1 MAHADELYKRNF
13 LEYASYVIRERAIPD
28 IEDGLKPV
36 QRRILH
42 TLFTMDDG
50 RFNKVA
56 SVVGEAMKLHPHGD
70 ASIKDALVGIA
81 NCDLLIE
88 KQGNFGNFLTGDGAA
103 AGRYIEC
110 RLFPIA
116 KKIFLSPEITEYVDS
131 YDGRK
136 KEPVVFPAKIPVVIV
151 QGTQGIAV
159 GMSTVILPHNLI
171 EVLEAEKDV
180 LRGKKAVVYPDFP
193 GGGILDVS
201 EYADGTGKVTI
212 RARLNAED
220 PKKIVVE
227 ELPYGVTSERLI
239 QSIED
244 ANKNGQLKID
254 KIDDFTAENARV
266 EIRWQRNTYSKDM
279 VDVLYATTD
288 CQVKISCNP
297 LVIKDGLPHVVPISE
312 QIEYHAHHLVD
323 VLTKELNIE
332 KGHLNDRLRARTLER
347 IFIEERIYKKIE
359 NKTSEA
365 DVNKAIVTGF
375 NPFMAEINNVAL
387 SEDDIERLL
396 KIPIRRISLF
406 DIEKNKKE
414 INEINAKIAEIEHN
428 LANITDYAI
437 SYLDDLIDMADKETH
452 KRKTEI
458 SSFES
463 LSAKE
468 VAIRNM
474 DLRYDKETGYMGTN
488 VKTGEVLMKVSSFDK
503 IFYMKNNGEYRVTNV
518 SDKEYIGTD
527 GLAYYNYGEKEIIG
541 KEVFTVIYTEKSKV
555 DQKRICYIKRFQ
567 IPSFTTGKLYS
578 ILKSPDAKI
587 KKFSLYPS
595 AVIFLTYKKGK
606 GYKQLEEKMRFAD
619 FRVQKTPTGAGVRL
633 TAKDIEKIAIR
644 QTKDTKTT
652 LEAGPDLFDE
662 DGDES

>member
-1 MAHADELYKRNF
+1 MAHADELYKKNF

-36 QRRILH
+36 QRRIMH
-42 TLFTMDDG
+42 TLFEMDDG
-50 RFNKVA
+50 KFNKVA
-56 SVVGEAMKLHPHGD
+56 NVVGAAMKYHPHGD
-70 ASIKDALVGIA
+70 ASIKDALVNLA
-81 NCDLLIE
+81 NSDLFIE
-88 KQGNFGNFLTGDGAA
+88 KQGNYGNFLTGDGAA

-110 RLFPIA
+110 RLLPFA
-116 KKIFLSPEITEYVDS
+116 KKVFLSPEITEYVDS
-131 YDGRK
+131 YDGRN
-136 KEPVVFPAKIPVVIV
+136 KEPVVFPAKIPVVVV

-171 EVLEAEKDV
+171 EVLEAEKEV
-180 LRGKKAVVYPDFP
+180 LRGHKIEIFPDFP

-212 RARLNAED
+212 RARLNADD
-220 PKKIVVE
+220 PKKIIVE
-227 ELPYGVTSERLI
+227 ELPYGVTSEQLI
-239 QSIED
+239 ASIED

-254 KIDDFTAENARV
+254 RIDDFTAEKARV

-279 VDVLYATTD
+279 VDVLYATTN

-297 LVIKDGLPHVVPISE
+297 LIIKDGLPHIVPISE

-323 VLTKELNIE
+323 VLTRELNIE
-332 KGHLNDRLRARTLER
+332 KGHLEDRLRARTIER

-365 DVNKAIVTGF
+365 DVNKAIINGF
-375 NPFMAEINNVAL
+375 NPFLAEINNIPL
-387 SEDDIERLL
+387 SEDDIDRLL

-406 DIEKNKKE
+406 DIEKNRNE
-414 INEINAKIAEIEHN
+414 ITEINAKIAAVDAH
-428 LANITDYAI
+428 LANIVDYAI

-468 VAIRNM
+468 VAVRNM
-474 DLRYDKETGYMGTN
+474 DLRYDKETGYLGTN

-503 IFYMKNNGEYRVTNV
+503 VFYMKNNGEYRVANV
-518 SDKEYIGTD
+518 TEKEFIGTE
-527 GLAYYNYGEKEIIG
+527 GLAYYNYGEKELINQEI
-541 KEVFTVIYTEKSKV
+541 FTVIYTEKSKL
-555 DQKRICYIKRFQ
+555 DQKKICYIKRFQ
-567 IPSFTTGKLYS
+567 IASFTTGKVYS
-578 ILKSPDAKI
+578 ILKNPDAKI

-619 FRVQKTPTGAGVRL
+619 FRVQKSATGGGVRL
-633 TAKDIEKIAIR
+633 TAKEIEKISIR
-644 QTKDTKTT
+644 PTKDNKTS
-652 LEAGPDLFDE
+652 EESSPDLFDE
-662 DGDES
+662 EEE